1 MMDTMAVAAIEKT
14 EVQGAPELPC
24 REEICDIK
32 TFENENSLKPKFEK
46 L

>member
-1 MMDTMAVAAIEKT
+1 MDTMVVAAIEKT
-14 EVQGAPELPC
+14 EVQGARELPC

-32 TFENENSLKPKFEK
+32 TFENEKSLKPKFEK

>member
-1 MMDTMAVAAIEKT
+1 MDTMAVAAIEKT
-14 EVQGAPELPC
+14 EVQGAREPPC
-24 REEICDIK
+24 QKEICDIK

>member
-1 MMDTMAVAAIEKT
+1 MDTMAVVAIDKT
-14 EVQGAPELPC
+14 EVQGAREPPC
-24 REEICDIK
+24 QEEICDIK